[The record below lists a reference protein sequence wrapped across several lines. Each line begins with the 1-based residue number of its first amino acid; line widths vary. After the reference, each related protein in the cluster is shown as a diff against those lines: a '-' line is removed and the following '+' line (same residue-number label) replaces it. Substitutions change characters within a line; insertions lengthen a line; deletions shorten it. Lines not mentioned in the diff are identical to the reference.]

1 MYEIVMFISKFTIY
15 HQDFYLFNYIF
26 LKENIIHK
34 IYVSYPPKCRIVSQ
48 NNGFES
54 VKFVKIKS

>member
-1 MYEIVMFISKFTIY
+1 MFISKFTIY

-34 IYVSYPPKCRIVSQ
+34 IYVSYPPKYRIVSQ